1 MNRLTINICNLL
13 LRNLL
18 IKILLLLL
26 VIQCKDLSAQFYN
39 GHQMTFGKNRVQ
51 YIDFYWQYYRF
62 DKFDTY
68 FYVNG
73 KEVAQYVSRY
83 VDAKIPEIEYFFEYT
98 LDKRII
104 FIVYNKHSDFKQSNI
119 GLVTGDDQY
128 NIGGMTQIIDNKVF
142 VFNEGDH
149 QKLEKQLNAAIAEVM
164 LTEMI
169 FGSDIKDKVASST
182 LLSLPDWYV
191 KGLISYI
198 SDDWNFEIENKVKDA
213 IENDRFDKF
222 NRLEGDEA
230 IYAGH
235 SLWRYIGE
243 TYGKEVIP
251 NIIYL
256 TRINK
261 NIDEGFLYV
270 LGLPLKELSKEWL
283 NYYKVKYN
291 ASQEDRDF
299 PIIEPVFKKPR
310 KNTVYKQVKLSPDA
324 KHIAFA
330 TNEQGLY
337 KVWIYDTE
345 TGKRKKIIRK
355 GHRLQQIT
363 DYSYPVIAW
372 HPSGEILTYI
382 VEDQGHIKLNYY
394 ILETGVYQSRELF
407 QLEKILDY
415 HFSDDGT
422 RIVFSAI
429 KNGHTDI
436 IVHFIASNTNEHIT
450 KDLADDLHPRFIENS
465 SKILFSSNRL
475 SDTIIFE
482 KYTHA
487 DIGNTYDLFVYDFDN
502 RSSKLTRLSD
512 TKFVQDVLPYEI
524 NTDSYVY
531 LSDENGIVNRHILK
545 VDSSISYID
554 TAIHY
559 RYYSNSYPLTNY
571 SRNIIEQDLNTD
583 TKQLAEVIYNDGKY
597 SLYTDYYDLRKNNF
611 SGTFYNTE
619 YRDIETEKLIRKDS
633 LPEDDLLIVGE
644 EQIVPDSIIITPVQL
659 PEKDDGLI
667 DINNYVFEIEKD
679 PDAFEIEEIIS
690 DTGGVRYFD
699 NLLVKEE
706 IEIDETDE
714 DGFGF
719 PKQLVY
725 FTHFY
730 TNYLVN
736 QIDFGFLNNSYQT
749 FTGGAVYFNPGFN
762 VFSKIGATDLFED
775 YKITAGVRF
784 AGNFDSNEY
793 LISVENLKDRIDKQ
807 YIFHRQAFEG
817 IGDNFLAK
825 THAHQLMYLLRFPL
839 NQVASLRF
847 TTSFRHDRTVILST
861 DLNNLNEDNLV
872 KLWGGLKAEF
882 IFDNTKSLGLN
893 LYQGTRLKSFF
904 EFNKQI
910 DRNVDANLFVVGT
923 DIRHY
928 IKIHRNLIFANRLA
942 ASSSFGNTL
951 LIYYLGSVDNW
962 INLSSRTPT
971 FNQDVN
977 IDYDKNWAYQTL
989 ATNMRGFSQNI
1000 RNGNS
1005 FMVLNSEIRWPIVRY
1020 FVNRPIN
1027 NDFVNNFMTI
1037 GFFDIGS
1044 AWSGWTPWSERDAY
1058 NYEEINRGPVTAIID
1073 KNKGPFVA
1081 GYGFGLRSRLLGYY
1095 IRADWA
1101 WGIEQN
1107 EGIQRRFYLSLNLD
1121 F

>member
-1 MNRLTINICNLL
+1 MIKQLKNIILF
-13 LRNLL
+13 
-18 IKILLLLL
+18 ILLSFFL
-26 VIQCKDLSAQFYN
+26 QNSFSQFYN

-83 VDAKIPEIEYFFEYT
+83 AYSKIPEIEYFFEYT

-119 GLVTGDDQY
+119 GLVTGDEQQ
-128 NIGGMTQIIDNKVF
+128 NIGGLTQIVDNKVF

-149 QKLEKQLNAAIAEVM
+149 QKLEKQLNAAVAEVM
-164 LTEMI
+164 LNEMI
-169 FGSDIKDKVASST
+169 FGSEIKDKVASST

-191 KGLISYI
+191 KGLISFI
-198 SDDWNFEIENKVKDA
+198 SDDWNFEIENRVKDA
-213 IENDRFDKF
+213 IINDRFDKF
-222 NRLEGDEA
+222 NKLEGEEA

-235 SLWRYIGE
+235 SLWRYISE

-270 LGLPLKELSKEWL
+270 LGIPLKELSKEWL
-283 NYYKVKYN
+283 DYYKIKYAGN
-291 ASQEDRDF
+291 ADERELPESA
-299 PIIEPVFKKPR
+299 PLIKKPK
-310 KNTVYKQVKLSPDA
+310 KNTVYQHIKISPDNRYLA
-324 KHIAFA
+324 YT

-337 KVWIYDTE
+337 KIWIHDNE
-345 TGKRKKIIRK
+345 TGKKKKIMRK
-355 GHRLQQIT
+355 GNRLEQIT
-363 DYSYPVIAW
+363 DYSYPVLAW
-372 HPSGEILTYI
+372 HPSGEILTFI
-382 VEDQGHIKLNYY
+382 VEYQGHILLNYY
-394 ILETGVYQSRELF
+394 VIETEEIQTRELF
-407 QLEKILDY
+407 YLEKILDY
-415 HFSDDGT
+415 NFSDDGSK
-422 RIVFSAI
+422 IVFSAI
-429 KNGHTDI
+429 KNGITDI
-436 IVHFIASNTNEHIT
+436 FVHYIASNTNEQIT
-450 KDLADDLHPRFIENS
+450 KDLADDLYPKFIDKS
-465 SKILFSSNRL
+465 RQIIFSSNRL
-475 SDTIIFE
+475 TDTIVFE

-487 DIGNTYDLFVYDFDN
+487 DIGSTLDLFVYDYEKRDP
-502 RSSKLTRLSD
+502 KLTRLSD
-512 TKFVQDVLPYEI
+512 SKYVQDISPFEANPDDYIFL
-524 NTDSYVY
+524 N
-531 LSDENGIVNRHILK
+531 DENGIINRHLLQY
-545 VDSSISYID
+545 DSAISFID

-559 RYYSNSYPLTNY
+559 RYFTKSYPLTNY
-571 SRNIIEQDLNTD
+571 SRNIIEQDVNSKTG
-583 TKQLAEVIYNDGKY
+583 KLAEVIFVNNRYSIFQDDY
-597 SLYTDYYDLRKNNF
+597 SLKKNNF
-611 SGTFYNTE
+611 GGTFYNTDFRE
-619 YRDIETEKLIRKDS
+619 NQTEKLILKDS
-633 LPEDDLLIVGE
+633 LQKKEIALIE
-644 EQIVPDSIIITPVQL
+644 KEKMIPDSIIITPKPAIEYDENV
-659 PEKDDGLI
+659 I
-667 DINNYVFEIEKD
+667 DINNYIFEIEKD
-679 PDAFEIEEIIS
+679 PENYNLSDIFADTGGIRTINNTAIKAELEIEE
-690 DTGGVRYFD
+690 
-699 NLLVKEE
+699 
-706 IEIDETDE
+706 TDD

-725 FTHFY
+725 FTNFY

-793 LISVENLKDRIDKQ
+793 LISIENLKDRLDKN
-807 YIFHRQAFEG
+807 YIFHRQAYEG
-817 IGDNFLAK
+817 YGEDFLAK
-825 THAHQLMYLLRFPL
+825 THTHQAMYLLRYPFD
-839 NQVASLRF
+839 QVTSVRF
-847 TTSFRHDRTVILST
+847 TTSLRHDRTAFLST
-861 DLNNLNEDNLV
+861 DLKNLNRDNLIKVWAGV
-872 KLWGGLKAEF
+872 KLEY
-882 IFDNTKSLGLN
+882 IFDNTKTLGLN
-893 LYQGTRLKSFF
+893 LYQGTRLKTFI
-904 EFNKQI
+904 EYNKQI
-910 DRNVDANLFVVGT
+910 DRNINANLFVVGT
-923 DIRHY
+923 DVRHY

-962 INLSSRTPT
+962 MNFSSKTPT
-971 FNQDVN
+971 FNEDVK
-977 IDYDKNWAYQTL
+977 IDYEKNWAYQSL

-1005 FMVLNSEIRWPIVRY
+1005 FMVFNSELRWPIVRY

-1027 NDFVNNFMTI
+1027 NDFVNNFMVI
-1037 GFFDIGS
+1037 GFFDAGS
-1044 AWSGWTPWSERDAY
+1044 AWNGWTPWSERNAY
-1058 NYEEINRGPVTAIID
+1058 NYEEINLGPVTAIID

-1107 EGIQRRFYLSLNLD
+1107 EGTQKRFYLSLTLD